1 MEATF
6 FARPAE
12 WRRWLAQNHEQA
24 TELWVGFYKK
34 DSGRESITWPEAVDE
49 ALCFGWIDG
58 VRKSIDG
65 ISYAIRFTPRKPKSI
80 WSAINIARIEAL
92 TRLGLMQPKGLEAFS
107 KRTEGNSK
115 VYSFEQESVQLG
127 QGYEEQFRQ
136 NRQAW
141 EFFGSQ
147 APSYRK
153 AAIWW
158 VMSAKGEATRLKR
171 LSTLIKDSES
181 GQRVAH
187 LRRSEKGK

>member
-1 MEATF
+1 MESTF
-6 FARPAE
+6 FARPAD

-34 DSGRESITWPEAVDE
+34 DTGRESITWPEAVDE

-65 ISYAIRFTPRKPKSI
+65 SSYAIRFTPRKPKSI
-80 WSAINIARIEAL
+80 WSAVNIARVAVL
-92 TRLGLMQPKGLEAFS
+92 TQLGLMQPKGLEAFGR
-107 KRTEGNSK
+107 RTDSNSK
-115 VYSFEQESVQLG
+115 MYSFEQESVQLD
-127 QGYEEQFRQ
+127 QAYEHQFRQ

-147 APSYRK
+147 AASYRK

-158 VMSAKGEATRLKR
+158 VMSAKADATRLKR
-171 LSTLIKDSES
+171 LATLVEDSES
-181 GQRVAH
+181 GQRVAP
-187 LRRSEKGK
+187 LRRPEKGK